1 METLTNSQIEQL
13 NDFNSAKKIA
23 LTIPKGQ
30 MRRARSKNGNVP
42 SNYIGFKNNEGRMFV
57 IGDSEN
63 DIQNPD
69 VYLFEEKLPA
79 REIFGD
85 FSVMS
90 K

>member
-1 METLTNSQIEQL
+1 MKTQNQNQL
-13 NDFNSAKKIA
+13 ADFNVAKKIA
-23 LTIPKGQ
+23 LTISNGQ
-30 MRRARSKNGNVP
+30 MRRARSKNGNTP
-42 SNYIGFKNNEGRMFV
+42 TNYIGYKDNTGRMFV

-69 VYLFEEKLPA
+69 VLLFAEKLPA

-85 FSVMS
+85 FTIMS